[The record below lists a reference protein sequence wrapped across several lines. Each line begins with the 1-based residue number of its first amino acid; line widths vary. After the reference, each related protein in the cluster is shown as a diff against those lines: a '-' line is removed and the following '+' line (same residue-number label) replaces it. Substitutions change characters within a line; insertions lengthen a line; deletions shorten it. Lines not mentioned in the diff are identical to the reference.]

1 MTYRAGVVKVPRIPP
16 KYSWKDPLQGFIYA
30 SSPSCLTILNILINK
45 ALMRHRHQVWLSII
59 IQMPKV
65 WLWSEEWCVA
75 QSPAWRF
82 GFCICARV
90 RIPVKKQCFSVCVAY
105 CKIHAW
111 KTLRKE
117 VYCGIAVL
125 VIAKFAAHL
134 CCVCFFYFFF
144 LEQTWGFLIQG
155 IRNISSALN
164 SNQFSRYF
172 CGFGLTE
179 ETGWPKSFGSTLKSV
194 YAVPQQGTLHKIW
207 KYKILLGPVKN
218 PLLFSL
224 PEYEGADESVCNDK
238 FKMEFENRWVII
250 WKQSMKQVGAPS
262 RPGIGGISSSVFL
275 SSLCESPGNIL
286 QRFSAMTQR

>member
-45 ALMRHRHQVWLSII
+45 ALMRHRHQVRLSII

-82 GFCICARV
+82 GFCICARL
-90 RIPVKKQCFSVCVAY
+90 RIPVKKQCFSVCVAC

-144 LEQTWGFLIQG
+144 FWSRPEGFLSRELGIFQVHWILINSADTFVVSVSQRRQG
-155 IRNISSALN
+155 DLKVLDPRLNLSMLSLNRALYTRSENTRYCSVLLKTHYSSA
-164 SNQFSRYF
+164 F
-172 CGFGLTE
+172 
-179 ETGWPKSFGSTLKSV
+179 
-194 YAVPQQGTLHKIW
+194 
-207 KYKILLGPVKN
+207 
-218 PLLFSL
+218 
-224 PEYEGADESVCNDK
+224 
-238 FKMEFENRWVII
+238 
-250 WKQSMKQVGAPS
+250 QSMKVLMS
-262 RPGIGGISSSVFL
+262 LSVMTSSKWNLKTDEL
-275 SSLCESPGNIL
+275 SSENS
-286 QRFSAMTQR
+286 QWSK

>member
-1 MTYRAGVVKVPRIPP
+1 MF
-16 KYSWKDPLQGFIYA
+16 SQ
-30 SSPSCLTILNILINK
+30 SPSPFPGFLCYIKASLKKKKKQWLIGLELWKFQEFHPNIHGKTLCKVSFMPQVLLVLLYSTYSFNK

-90 RIPVKKQCFSVCVAY
+90 RIPVKKQCFSICVAC

-144 LEQTWGFLIQG
+144 
-155 IRNISSALN
+155 S
-164 SNQFSRYF
+164 
-172 CGFGLTE
+172 
-179 ETGWPKSFGSTLKSV
+179 
-194 YAVPQQGTLHKIW
+194 
-207 KYKILLGPVKN
+207 
-218 PLLFSL
+218 
-224 PEYEGADESVCNDK
+224 GADLRVSY
-238 FKMEFENRWVII
+238 
-250 WKQSMKQVGAPS
+250 
-262 RPGIGGISSSVFL
+262 
-275 SSLCESPGNIL
+275 PGN
-286 QRFSAMTQR
+286 